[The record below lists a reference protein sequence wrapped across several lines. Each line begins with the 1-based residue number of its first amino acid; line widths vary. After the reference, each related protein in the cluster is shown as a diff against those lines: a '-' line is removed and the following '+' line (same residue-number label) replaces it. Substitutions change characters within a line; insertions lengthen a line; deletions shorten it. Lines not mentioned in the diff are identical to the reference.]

1 MRRRWALQSQDRTTT
16 APSSPIEVESQPASP
31 PRSIA
36 EDFEAHLAALASEPA
51 PPCSDFIED
60 PAAIQP
66 SIAQVFQRQRL
77 LQAYPKNP
85 PNAKHSHGDLPTVAD
100 LIVGPTTARATP
112 RRNTFYPPVPQAD
125 RALHIAPPPKRYR
138 PEPALQFGGLPV
150 PPPPSLPRS
159 LAGSTAT
166 QIIPHSSLKSPPA
179 TPRPPPASQTPLAP
193 PRPRT
198 VKFRTVRS
206 SLASRM
212 NICGTLWLQLVYK
225 LGKASHL
232 LQSVEA
238 AKQASDHIMAVIRN
252 NTPGTLERYLRI
264 ASLFMDFLGSSA
276 ISFLDAFAS
285 RHEEMH
291 AASQHH
297 PAPTQLDPATQQA
310 TQSSPDVIEQ
320 FSPESPDPIAPFS
333 DEEAWMVENAALQR
347 QSSDS
352 SSEASS
358 VSSKEP
364 LQIDLDG
371 PTPLFACTGP
381 WGCWHSLCPPDE
393 SGVLR
398 TACGIKLGTAAF
410 TSNAPPQPHCRR
422 SACVALRNGA

>member
-16 APSSPIEVESQPASP
+16 APSTPIEVESQPASP

-36 EDFEAHLAALASEPA
+36 EDFEAHLAALAAEPA
-51 PPCSDFIED
+51 LPCSDFIED
-60 PAAIQP
+60 PAPIQP

-77 LQAYPKNP
+77 LQAHPKNP

-100 LIVGPTTARATP
+100 LIVGPATARATP

-138 PEPALQFGGLPV
+138 PEPALQLGGLPP

-166 QIIPHSSLKSPPA
+166 QIIPHSSLQSSPA

-193 PRPRT
+193 PKPRT
-198 VKFRTVRS
+198 VKFRTMRS

-238 AKQASDHIMAVIRN
+238 AKQEVLAG
-252 NTPGTLERYLRI
+252 PWK
-264 ASLFMDFLGSSA
+264 
-276 ISFLDAFAS
+276 AFAS

-297 PAPTQLDPATQQA
+297 PAPTQLDPASQQA
-310 TQSSPDVIEQ
+310 TQSSPDIIEQ

-347 QSSDS
+347 QSSES

-364 LQIDLDG
+364 LQIDLEG

>member
-16 APSSPIEVESQPASP
+16 APSTPIEVESQPASP

-36 EDFEAHLAALASEPA
+36 DDFEAHLAALAAEPA

-60 PAAIQP
+60 PAPIQP

-77 LQAYPKNP
+77 LQAHPKNP
-85 PNAKHSHGDLPTVAD
+85 PKAKHSHGDLPTVAD
-100 LIVGPTTARATP
+100 LIVGPATARATP

-125 RALHIAPPPKRYR
+125 RALHLAPPPKRYR
-138 PEPALQFGGLPV
+138 PEPTLQLGGLPP

-159 LAGSTAT
+159 LADSHAT
-166 QIIPHSSLKSPPA
+166 QIIPHGTSPNSPA
-179 TPRPPPASQTPLAP
+179 TPRPPPASQSPLAP
-193 PRPRT
+193 PKQRP
-198 VKFRTVRS
+198 VKFRTMRS

-225 LGKASHL
+225 LGKA
-232 LQSVEA
+232 
-238 AKQASDHIMAVIRN
+238 
-252 NTPGTLERYLRI
+252 
-264 ASLFMDFLGSSA
+264 
-276 ISFLDAFAS
+276 FAS

-297 PAPTQLDPATQQA
+297 PAPTQLDPPSQLA
-310 TQSSPDVIEQ
+310 TQSSPDIIEQ
-320 FSPESPDPIAPFS
+320 FSPASPDPIAPFS

-347 QSSDS
+347 QSSES

-364 LQIDLDG
+364 LQIDVEG